1 MGEGDPGRR
10 ITREFY
16 DEARKLTSD
25 RETFLIVDSVQAGLR
40 ATGELSLVDWPGFG
54 TCDPPDFEVFSKALN
69 GGQFPLSVVAFSE
82 RARSAYVT
90 GIYGNTMSFNPKAA
104 RVGCGEFIFI
114 FEWEI

>member
-1 MGEGDPGRR
+1 MMVNKRRARRAPSFDQLSVKVMGPVSFH
-10 ITREFY
+10 T
-16 DEARKLTSD
+16 
-25 RETFLIVDSVQAGLR
+25 
-40 ATGELSLVDWPGFG
+40 
-54 TCDPPDFEVFSKALN
+54 PDFGRGLPSGVNSWLYFLN
-69 GGQFPLSVVAFSE
+69 PPVRSNKHDSGQPSSRSNSIAFSE